1 VNENPAQPAP
11 QLPALFASVVGRLPQ
26 WPPSTVLCAGLNLL
40 FLPTLDADTKQ
51 RLMGRVVSIK
61 VSDAGLDGRIRLTS
75 IGFLP
80 VLRSAPE
87 VTISACA
94 WDYYRLARRLE
105 DPDTLFFSRRLTID
119 GDTELGLLVK
129 NTLDAI
135 DWSHFPGPFGA
146 AIDKLRHLA
155 ESRGTRHKPSA

>member
-1 VNENPAQPAP
+1 MNINSAQPAP
-11 QLPALFASVVGRLPQ
+11 QLPAVLARVVMRLPQ

-40 FLPTLDADTKQ
+40 FLPTLDADTTQ
-51 RLMGRVVSIK
+51 RLMGRIVSIQ

-75 IGFLP
+75 LGFLP
-80 VLRSAPE
+80 APGSAPE

-94 WDYYRLARRLE
+94 WDHYRLARRLE
-105 DPDTLFFSRRLTID
+105 DPDTLFFSRRLRID

-135 DWSHFPGPFGA
+135 DWSRFPGPLSA

-155 ESRGTRHKPSA
+155 ESCGTRHKPTP

>member
-1 VNENPAQPAP
+1 MNSSQSAP
-11 QLPALFASVVGRLPQ
+11 LLPARLASLVGRLPQ

-40 FLPTLDADTKQ
+40 FLPTLDQETRQ
-51 RLMGRVVSIK
+51 RLMGRVVSIQ
-61 VSDAGLDGRIRLTS
+61 VSDAGLDGRISLSS

-80 VLRSAPE
+80 VLGRPAD
-87 VTISACA
+87 VTIRACA

-129 NTLDAI
+129 NLLDAI
-135 DWSHFPGPFGA
+135 DWTRLPGPLGPVVER
-146 AIDKLRHLA
+146 LRRLA
-155 ESRGTRHKPSA
+155 ERGGARRTSR

>member
-1 VNENPAQPAP
+1 MNANSAQSAP
-11 QLPALFASVVGRLPQ
+11 QLPALLASVVSRLPQ

-40 FLPTLDADTKQ
+40 FLPTLDAETKQ

-75 IGFLP
+75 MGFLP

-135 DWSHFPGPFGA
+135 DWSHMPGPLGA
-146 AIDKLRHLA
+146 AIDRLRRFA
-155 ESRGTRHKPSA
+155 ESRGTRHKPNP

>member
-1 VNENPAQPAP
+1 MNPAQAAP
-11 QLPALFASVVGRLPQ
+11 QLPAVLASVVKRLPQ

-51 RLMGRVVSIK
+51 RLMGRIVSIQ

-80 VLRSAPE
+80 VLGRAPE

-94 WDYYRLARRLE
+94 SDYYRLARRLE
-105 DPDTLFFSRRLTID
+105 DPDTLFFSRRLSID
-119 GDTELGLLVK
+119 GDTELGLFIK
-129 NTLDAI
+129 NLLDAI

-146 AIDKLRHLA
+146 AIDKLRNLA
-155 ESRGTRHKPSA
+155 ESRSARHKPAP

>member
-1 VNENPAQPAP
+1 MNSSQPAP
-11 QLPALFASVVGRLPQ
+11 QLPALLASVVSRLPQ

-51 RLMGRVVSIK
+51 RLMGRIVSIK

-80 VLRSAPE
+80 VLGSAPE

-105 DPDTLFFSRRLTID
+105 DPDTLFFARRLTID

-135 DWSHFPGPFGA
+135 DWSHMPGPLGS
-146 AIDKLRHLA
+146 AIDKLRSLA
-155 ESRGTRHKPSA
+155 ERRGTRHKPNP

>member
-1 VNENPAQPAP
+1 LNSPESAP
-11 QLPALFASVVGRLPQ
+11 QLPAALARVVSRLPQ
-26 WPPSTVLCAGLNLL
+26 WPPSTLLCAGLNLL

-51 RLMGRVVSIK
+51 RLMGRIVSIR
-61 VSDAGLDGRIRLTS
+61 VSDAGLDGCVRLAS

-80 VLRSAPE
+80 VLRGAPE

-135 DWSHFPGPFGA
+135 DWSHMPGPLGN
-146 AIDKLRHLA
+146 AIDRLRRLA
-155 ESRGTRHKPSA
+155 ERSGTAHKSHP

>member
-1 VNENPAQPAP
+1 MNANSAQPAP
-11 QLPALFASVVGRLPQ
+11 QLPSLFASVIGRLPQ
-26 WPPSTVLCAGLNLL
+26 WPPSAVLCAGLNLL

-51 RLMGRVVSIK
+51 RLMGRIVSIK
-61 VSDAGLDGRIRLTS
+61 VSDAGLDGCIRLTS

-135 DWSHFPGPFGA
+135 DWSHMPGPLGA
-146 AIDKLRHLA
+146 AIDRLRRLA
-155 ESRGTRHKPSA
+155 ERRGTQHKPHP

>member
-1 VNENPAQPAP
+1 VNANAAPPAP
-11 QLPALFASVVGRLPQ
+11 QLPALLARVVGRLPQ

-51 RLMGRVVSIK
+51 RLMGRVVSIQ
-61 VSDAGLDGRIRLTS
+61 VSDAGLDGRIRLSS

-80 VLRSAPE
+80 VLRGAPE

-135 DWSHFPGPFGA
+135 DWTHFPGPLGA
-146 AIDKLRHLA
+146 AIDKLRKLA
-155 ESRGTRHKPSA
+155 ESRGTRHKPTP